1 MDTENNRKKINIMLT
16 GYNGRMGRAIIEATE
31 KSDLFSVIVGIDI
44 NPAPINLAFPVFL
57 QPSDFT
63 GKVDV
68 IIDFTHHS
76 AIDSLLEYAKK
87 ISAPLVVATTG
98 HNDKELE
105 LINEA
110 AKEIAIFKSANM
122 SVGVNLIIELAK
134 KAAALLQG
142 DFDIEIIE
150 KHHNQKL
157 DAPSGTALMIA
168 DGISSVLD
176 EKPEYIYNRQPVKKV
191 RGKNEIGL
199 HAVRGGT
206 IIGEHEVIFAGN
218 NESITIS
225 HSAQSREM
233 FANGALSAAKFIC
246 GKPAGL
252 YTMKSLIGE
261 I

>member
-1 MDTENNRKKINIMLT
+1 MENGRKKINVMLT
-16 GYNGRMGRAIIEATE
+16 GYNGKLGRAIIEAAE
-31 KSDLFSVIVGIDI
+31 KSELFSVIAGIDI
-44 NPAPINLAFPVFL
+44 NPAPINLAFPVFMR
-57 QPSDFT
+57 PSDFN
-63 GKVDV
+63 GEIDV
-68 IIDFTHHS
+68 IIDSSHHS
-76 AIDSLLEYAKK
+76 IIDSLLEYAKK
-87 ISAPLVVATTG
+87 ISVPVVIATTG
-98 HNDKELE
+98 HNAEELG

-134 KAAALLQG
+134 KTAALLQG
-142 DFDIEIIE
+142 EFDIEIVE

-168 DGISSVLD
+168 DGISSVL
-176 EKPEYIYNRQPVKKV
+176 EQSPEYIYNRQPVKKV
-191 RGKNEIGL
+191 RGGNEIGI

-206 IIGEHEVIFAGN
+206 IIGDHEIIFAGN
-218 NESITIS
+218 NEVITVS

-233 FANGALSAAKFIC
+233 FANGALSATKFIC

-252 YTMKSLIGE
+252 YDMKSLIGE

>member
-1 MDTENNRKKINIMLT
+1 MDIENNGKKINVMLT
-16 GYNGRMGRAIIEATE
+16 GYNGKLGRAIIESAE
-31 KSDLFSVIVGIDI
+31 KSDLFSVVAGVDI
-44 NPAPINLAFPVFL
+44 NPAPINLSFPVFL

-63 GKVDV
+63 GDVDM
-68 IIDFTHHS
+68 IIDSSHHS

-87 ISAPLVVATTG
+87 NSTPVVIATTG
-98 HNDKELE
+98 HNDDELK

-110 AKEIAIFKSANM
+110 AKEMAIFKSANM

-134 KAAALLQG
+134 KTAAILQS
-142 DFDIEIIE
+142 DFDIEIVE
-150 KHHNQKL
+150 RHHNQKI

-176 EKPEYIYNRQPVKKV
+176 DKPEYIYNRQPLKKR
-191 RGKNEIGL
+191 RGKSEIGL

-206 IIGEHEVIFAGN
+206 IIGDHDVIFAGD
-218 NESITIS
+218 NELITIS

-233 FANGALSAAKFIC
+233 FANGALSAARFLY

-252 YTMKSLIGE
+252 YDMKSLIGE